1 MRETDYLKEN
11 KHVLAL
17 LKRIGKFQ
25 NFSDEDLHS
34 FMKIGKLREYD
45 PGEMIVKKGDTDRWA
60 YFLISGEVKIVKGG
74 ETLGILNRGGDLF
87 GEMGVVDG
95 GPRSA
100 TVWARTKTMVLGVDC
115 SVLAQEEINNGIAFL
130 YTIYRLFAEVLA
142 ERLRITTDE
151 VTKLKSQLELEKK
164 GEGGEKGSGDDDKTL
179 WV

>member
-17 LKRIGKFQ
+17 LKRIDRFQ
-25 NFSDEDLHS
+25 NFSDKDLHS
-34 FMKIGKLREYD
+34 FMKLGKLREYD
-45 PGEMIVKKGDTDRWA
+45 PGEMIVKKGDRDRWA

-115 SVLAQEEINNGIAFL
+115 SVLAQQEKINNGIAFL

-142 ERLRITTDE
+142 ERLRVTTEE
-151 VTKLKSQLELEKK
+151 VTKLKSQLERKR
-164 GEGGEKGSGDDDKTL
+164 EGGEEKSSDKDDKIL

>member
-17 LKRIGKFQ
+17 LKRIDRFQ
-25 NFSDEDLHS
+25 NFSDKDLHS
-34 FMKIGKLREYD
+34 FMKIGKLREYN

-74 ETLGILNRGGDLF
+74 ETLGILNRSGDLF

-115 SVLAQEEINNGIAFL
+115 SVLARDEINNEIAFL

-151 VTKLKSQLELEKK
+151 VSRLKSQLEIK
-164 GEGGEKGSGDDDKTL
+164 GEGEEESSDNDDKTL

>member
-11 KHVLAL
+11 KYVLAL
-17 LKRIGKFQ
+17 LKRIDTFQ

-34 FMKIGKLREYD
+34 FMKLGKLREYK

-60 YFLISGEVKIVKGG
+60 YFLISGEVKIVKQG

-95 GPRSA
+95 APRSA

-115 SVLAQEEINNGIAFL
+115 SVLGRGKITNDVAFL

-142 ERLRITTDE
+142 ERLRITTEE

-164 GEGGEKGSGDDDKTL
+164 RERVEKNSGDEDKTL